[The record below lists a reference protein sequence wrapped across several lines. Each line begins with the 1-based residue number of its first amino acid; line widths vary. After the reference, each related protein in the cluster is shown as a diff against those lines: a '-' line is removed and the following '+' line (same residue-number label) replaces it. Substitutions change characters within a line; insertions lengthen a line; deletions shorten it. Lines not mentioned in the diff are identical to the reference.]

1 MNQTAAEP
9 EVGIG
14 ATRTDRVRD
23 AAYRIRANA
32 LTQGEVQ
39 GQGYIGQALGI
50 ADVLAALYADHLN
63 LRPEDPEWEDR
74 DRFLLSIGHYAIA
87 LYAALAE
94 AGVIP
99 VEELSTYATDDS
111 RLPMSGMSTYTPGM
125 EVSGGSLG
133 HGLGVAV
140 GIALGLRR
148 KDNPAHVYNL
158 LSDGELSEG
167 STWEA
172 VQACAHHGLDNVIA
186 IVDMNR
192 QVADGPAQEVM
203 GTEPADEKFRVNG
216 WHVLRVDGNDVDA
229 VLTALDELRSHRGS
243 PKALICDTVMG
254 KGIPMLESREK
265 LHFMRVAEDEWQIAR
280 DQLKEGHEA

>member
-1 MNQTAAEP
+1 MNQTATAP
-9 EVGIG
+9 GGGVDT
-14 ATRTDRVRD
+14 ARTDRVRA
-23 AAYRIRANA
+23 AAYRIRLNA

-50 ADVLAALYADHLN
+50 ADVLAALYADQLD
-63 LRPEDPEWEDR
+63 LRPEDPAWEGR

-99 VEELSTYATDDS
+99 VEELDTYATDDS

-216 WHVLRVDGNDVDA
+216 WHVLRVDGNDVAA
-229 VLTALDELRSHRGS
+229 VLAALDELKAHRGR
-243 PKALICDTVMG
+243 PKALICDTTMG
-254 KGIPMLESREK
+254 KGVPMLETREK
-265 LHFMRVAEDEWQIAR
+265 LHFMRVAPDEWQTAR
-280 DQLKEGHEA
+280 EQLKEGDNA